1 MVFCNELHK
10 IDNGIKSIFYMENK
24 SMVYEIKI
32 YEEQLKSDVIEF
44 YKNVLPESGR
54 ELDLNGKHTVFRD
67 IQNNYE
73 VFWCLFCDSHL
84 IGTVAVKRL
93 NEKTC
98 ELKSLYLYADFHG
111 KGLGYTLLEK
121 AVEYAKEMNYEKM
134 CLDTLST
141 SKKAIKLYKAAG
153 FKEIVRYNDNMTA
166 DVFMEKDL

>member
-32 YEEQLKSDVIEF
+32 YEEQLKSEVIEF

-54 ELDLNGKHTVFRD
+54 ELDLNGKHKVFQD
-67 IQNNYE
+67 IQN
-73 VFWCLFCDSHL
+73 
-84 IGTVAVKRL
+84 
-93 NEKTC
+93 
-98 ELKSLYLYADFHG
+98 
-111 KGLGYTLLEK
+111 
-121 AVEYAKEMNYEKM
+121 NYEKM